1 MDHLFLNCQFA
12 KNCWSLLGITIQSGS
27 DILEAVM
34 QIKDQTHPNFF
45 LLASILMCWGIWTAR
60 NELIFNGIQPS
71 VESVNGNFKK
81 EMNILSLRAKA
92 RFTHTFD
99 LWIQNLL

>member
-1 MDHLFLNCQFA
+1 
-12 KNCWSLLGITIQSGS
+12 
-27 DILEAVM
+27 M

-45 LLASILMCWGIWTAR
+45 LLVSILMCWGIWTAR

-81 EMNILSLRAKA
+81 EMKILSLRAKA